1 MYQYA
6 YVLTQLQQ
14 TMSQAIKEA
23 FKEIL
28 DKLSD
33 NFYKQSYNGSLA
45 YVKLVQILVTFEYHF
60 M

>member
-1 MYQYA
+1 
-6 YVLTQLQQ
+6 
-14 TMSQAIKEA
+14 MSQAIKEA

-28 DKLSD
+28 EKLSY